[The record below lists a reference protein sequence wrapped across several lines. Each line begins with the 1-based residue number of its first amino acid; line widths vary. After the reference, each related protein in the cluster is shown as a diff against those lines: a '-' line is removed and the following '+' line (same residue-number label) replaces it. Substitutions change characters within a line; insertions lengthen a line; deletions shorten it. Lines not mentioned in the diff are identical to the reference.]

1 MTVNVQKIVD
11 AFNTVVG
18 KERTKMMADLLYG
31 NQDEVLVADSRAE
44 GGVQENQFYVGANHF
59 IDSVWQP
66 HVDTKVAKGGLTFLP
81 SRVLQRRHMVY
92 LPFKPDRIRGS
103 LIIGKLSEENKGIN
117 VREIVKILQERMM
130 ASIQNDRIESVIY
143 KGVYA
148 APTDAQAN
156 SASSSVNGFGKLI
169 ELGLEAPRSDKENAI
184 NRWDNIGA
192 LDPDTIYT
200 QIKELVAMT
209 PAKFRNKQ
217 ANFYLSDDMMLAYKE
232 NREATIGLRVNTNDT
247 DLMRVP
253 NTNWKFRP
261 SIAMTGSNR
270 CWMSPAGNLVRIYDQ
285 LNGEGSIEAFKKDV
299 DMITL
304 YAAWCESY
312 GFDYN
317 GLVWSNTFTSS
328 STDNEA
334 ETFVA

>member
-1 MTVNVQKIVD
+1 MAVNVQKIVD
-11 AFNTVVG
+11 AFNLVVG
-18 KERTKMMADLLYG
+18 KERTKMMSDLLYG

-44 GGVQENQFYVGANHF
+44 GGVQENQYYVGANHF

-66 HVDTKVAKGGLTFLP
+66 YVDTKVAKGGLTFLP
-81 SRVLQRRHMVY
+81 TKVLQRRHMVY

-103 LIIGKLSEENKGIN
+103 LIIGKLSQEDQAIN
-117 VREIVKILQERMM
+117 AREIVKVLQERMM
-130 ASIQNDRIESVIY
+130 ASIQNDRVESVIY

-156 SASSSVNGFGKLI
+156 SASSSVNGFGKLL
-169 ELGLEAPRSDKENAI
+169 ELGLEAPKSDKENYI
-184 NRWDNIGA
+184 NRWDNVGA
-192 LDPDTIYT
+192 LDEDTTYA
-200 QIKELVAMT
+200 QIKDLVAQT

-232 NREATIGLRVNTNDT
+232 TREATIGLRVNTNDK

-253 NTNWKFRP
+253 NTNWTFRP
-261 SIAMTGSNR
+261 SIAMTGSKR
-270 CWMSPAGNLVRIYDQ
+270 CFMSPAGNMVRIYDQ

-299 DMITL
+299 DNITL

-317 GLVWSNTFTSS
+317 GLIWSNTFTSS